1 MLIGAMLITLLTLM
15 NHPLFEWSLRPKL
28 TSLNNN
34 KARKTPEDE
43 DDQDVEEEE
52 NEAVEDNEE
61 EF

>member
-43 DDQDVEEEE
+43 QDVEEKE